1 MIVEVGIAAQ
11 GVFEGRSILELEHR
25 WPGRAVQVVV
35 EIGVEVDVVHR
46 LRMVQLFGR
55 RLLRGFSLGLLLFL
69 GLCGFAL
76 LVLVHL
82 FEQWILH
89 QLLGEDALKLQPGH
103 LQELD
108 GLLE

>member
-1 MIVEVGIAAQ
+1 MIVEVGVAAQ
-11 GVFEGRSILELEHR
+11 GVLERRRILELEHR
-25 WPGRAVQVVV
+25 RPGRAVQVVV

-46 LRMVQLFGR
+46 LGMVELFGS
-55 RLLRGFSLGLLLFL
+55 RLLRGLGLGFLFL
-69 GLCGFAL
+69 VLCRFGF

-89 QLLGEDALKLQPGH
+89 QLLGEAALELNPGH

-108 GLLE
+108 RLME